1 MELDPE
7 WNPAVYPQADMNSSS
22 NIGTVGHLSTRS
34 NPLAKAGILSKIH
47 YQERA
52 SSVVFVPLCFKMA
65 AWVFHQRSGIDTAD
79 ERSSE
84 YTHGFVYE
92 HRDAPAPTEN
102 PNPKT
107 P

>member
-1 MELDPE
+1 
-7 WNPAVYPQADMNSSS
+7 
-22 NIGTVGHLSTRS
+22 
-34 NPLAKAGILSKIH
+34 
-47 YQERA
+47 
-52 SSVVFVPLCFKMA
+52 MA